1 VKRNTFCQLTLATVV
16 VLAVVAAGNTALANN
31 VFIGASGGNWNVGSN
46 WSLGHAPVNGHAHGH
61 VSVHINGEVFVTDAQ
76 DGTADG
82 VLTVGDSGSGGTVVT
97 LNNAASELT
106 VNGGT
111 LFGTDQQDAN
121 GPATLNLSNGTF
133 YQNAG
138 GFHLGHQHGSTVN
151 QTGGQMLIDIGAA
164 AGLTF
169 NFAAAGETSTYKLHG
184 GVLTTPLINASN
196 TVSTAILDFSGAGT
210 LRIGNASNG
219 NSAWDYTDLT
229 TITNLDVQVDGSG
242 SHDASDFAFSQVTV
256 GGAAYTQIQL
266 IPTPAALPAG
276 LTLIGLIAMRR
287 RRGN

>member
-1 VKRNTFCQLTLATVV
+1 MKRTLIATLA
-16 VLAVVAAGNTALANN
+16 LALFAAGNTASANN
-31 VFIGASGGNWNVGSN
+31 VFVGIPGSNWNVAGN
-46 WSLGHAPVNGHAHGH
+46 WSLGYAPDAGLADLHTSVN
-61 VSVHINGEVFVTDAQ
+61 INGEVFVTDAQ
-76 DGTADG
+76 DGTSSNG
-82 VLTVGDSGSGGTVVT
+82 VLCVGDAAAGGTTIT

-106 VNGGT
+106 VNNGT
-111 LFGTDQQDAN
+111 LFGTDQQGAN
-121 GPATLNLSNGTF
+121 GPATLNLSNGTY

-184 GVLTTPLINASN
+184 GVLTTPLVNASN
-196 TVSTAILDFSGAGT
+196 TVSTAILDFSGAGA